1 MDEKKK
7 EIKPEDKVAVDEEKW
22 YDNWVTGM
30 KEDME
35 DYIEDQGIHI
45 RQ

>member
-7 EIKPEDKVAVDEEKW
+7 EIKPEDKVAGDEEKW